1 MIKYLK
7 IIIINFISII
17 LLYVLIE
24 FLTGISLSKNKLN
37 CSYLLC
43 DANFSYSNTLTS
55 DKKIINYK
63 RDKYGFRG
71 RTKKINEID
80 IIAVGGS
87 TTDERYLN
95 IEDTWTNNL
104 EYYFKSIN
112 KNIDIINAGMDGQSS
127 YGHIWN
133 FENWFKKVTGLRSKY
148 IIFYLGINEHNKNA
162 TYTTYKDTN
171 LLTKIKY
178 IIKNNNGITWKL
190 YNYYNSKKDYLNVG
204 HAKRVSNYELVS
216 LEKNILN
223 KNLLKLDENFEK
235 KFITRLDKI
244 KNLTLDFG
252 SIPIFITQRT
262 LRWKIEDNRVY
273 SIDRNINY
281 YEREKLIS
289 DIIMQFCK
297 TREMLCVDLFSSVNF
312 ETEDS
317 YDLVHLTANGSKKI
331 SRLIFKELEDLK
343 F

>member
-1 MIKYLK
+1 MKKYLK
-7 IIIINFISII
+7 IIIFNFISII

-43 DANFSYSNTLTS
+43 NANYSYLNTFTS
-55 DKKIINYK
+55 DKKKINYK
-63 RDKYGFRG
+63 KDKYGFRG
-71 RTKKINEID
+71 RIKKINEID
-80 IIAVGGS
+80 IITVGGS

-95 IEDTWTNNL
+95 IEDTWANNL

-112 KNIDIINAGMDGQSS
+112 KKIDVVNAGVDGQST

-133 FENWFKKVTGLRSKY
+133 FENWFKKIIGLRSKY
-148 IIFYLGINEHNKNA
+148 IIYYLGINEHNKNVTFA
-162 TYTTYKDTN
+162 TYKDTSI
-171 LLTKIKY
+171 LAKIKI
-178 IIKNNNGITWKL
+178 IIKNNNGISWKL
-190 YNYYNSKKDYLNVG
+190 YNYINSKKDYLNVG
-204 HAKRVSNYELVS
+204 HIKREASYQLVS
-216 LEKNILN
+216 FEKNKPN

-235 KFITRLDKI
+235 KLITRLDKI
-244 KNLTLDFG
+244 KNLTFDFG

-262 LRWKIEDNRVY
+262 LRWKIEDNSVF
-273 SIDRNINY
+273 SIDKNINY

-297 TREMLCVDLFSSVNF
+297 TSEILCVDLFSSINF

-317 YDLVHLTANGSKKI
+317 YDLVHLNSSGSKKV
-331 SRLIFKELEDLK
+331 SKLIFQELKDLK